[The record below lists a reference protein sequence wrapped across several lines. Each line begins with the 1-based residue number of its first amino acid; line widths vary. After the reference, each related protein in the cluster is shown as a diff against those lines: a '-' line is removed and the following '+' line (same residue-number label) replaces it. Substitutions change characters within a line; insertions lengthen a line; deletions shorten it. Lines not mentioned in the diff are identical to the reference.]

1 MRLRLTLRHANR
13 LLIAIVVL
21 SGVVLLWGTV
31 ETYRNVPP
39 VPEAVVADG
48 EVVFTG
54 DDIRAGQAVF
64 QRRNLMG
71 YGTLLGNGSY
81 FGPDFTAEYLALLRD
96 SVQRRSGPA
105 PAGEPGSGESSRE
118 PAGGAE
124 GAAAGR
130 RLLQVAGPEGGR
142 AEVGAG
148 WAAAHREIVDHYR
161 QRFVDGEPSA
171 GVASGTL
178 RADEIDELAAFF
190 GWTAW
195 FSLLERPGSDGSY
208 TNNFPYMP
216 ELGLEPT
223 PRTLLWT
230 AWTVALVLVLS
241 LLVVLAYVFVDIE
254 PIAALPVLEEREEE
268 ASSFLQRVV
277 LLVFAGCSLVFV
289 AQTLAGGYLANAYA
303 SREDMYGLFGALGLE
318 RMAVLPFQSV
328 RAAHTAMAVI
338 WVVGMWMAGAM
349 YAALLMGGRERP
361 WHRWAAWGALG
372 VLAVSVVGTLAGVHA
387 SVQGWLGDAWWLL
400 GSEGTEYLEM
410 GRLWR
415 GGIAVGFVVWVAILA
430 SVLWAAQTRWRPLQ
444 KLLVV
449 NGAGITAAFFA
460 SFLYLPDSHWVIID
474 YWRWWTVHHWLEG
487 IFAFF
492 QLLVTGWFLAG
503 LKLVDREEVTKSL
516 YLEGAV
522 ILLAGFLAVGHH
534 FWWVGEPT
542 LWMGIGS
549 VFSTL
554 EVLPLFLL
562 LASALRTLRHEL
574 DGLETVHRVSLYFF
588 LAAAVWQFLGSG
600 ILGLLINLPIV
611 NYFEH
616 GTFLTVAHSHAS
628 FLGAFGFLALGM
640 LVYSVRHA
648 VPEGWSHRRLMTS
661 FWLLNVG
668 LLVMVALS
676 VTPIGVLQLAEVV
689 QVDYASARSVAF
701 YERTLVHLLNHVRM
715 PGDTL
720 IILGALLLSWE
731 VLPKALSGFHSPSTP
746 VRPADPGGSEEA
758 PGSHERGGT

>member
-1 MRLRLTLRHANR
+1 MRLRLTLRQANR
-13 LLIAIVVL
+13 LLIAIVVM
-21 SGVVLLWGTV
+21 SGVVLFWGTV
-31 ETYRNVPP
+31 QTYRNVPP
-39 VPEAVVADG
+39 IPETVVADG
-48 EVVFTG
+48 DVVFTG
-54 DDIRAGQAVF
+54 EDIRAGQAVF

-96 SVQRRSGPA
+96 SVQRQRGVASTEGPA
-105 PAGEPGSGESSRE
+105 SIESSQELAGGGANGPAGTDG
-118 PAGGAE
+118 
-124 GAAAGR
+124 
-130 RLLQVAGPEGGR
+130 LLQVASPEDGR
-142 AEVGAG
+142 AEVGDG
-148 WAAAHREIVDHYR
+148 WPAAHLEIVDHYR
-161 QRFVDGEPSA
+161 QRFVEGEPSA

-178 RADEIDELAAFF
+178 DADEVDELAAFF

-223 PRTLLWT
+223 PLTLLWT

-241 LLVVLAYVFVDIE
+241 LLIVLAYVFVDIE
-254 PIAALPVLEEREEE
+254 PIAALPVLEEREEGD
-268 ASSFLQRVV
+268 AGFLARVA
-277 LLVFAGCSLVFV
+277 LLVLAGCTLVFV

-318 RMAVLPFQSV
+318 RMAVAPFQVV
-328 RAAHTAMAVI
+328 RTAHTAMAVI

-349 YAALLMGGRERP
+349 YAALLMGGKEKP
-361 WHRWAAWGALG
+361 WHRWAAWGSLG
-372 VLAVSVVGTLAGVHA
+372 VLTVSVVGTLGGVYA

-415 GGIAVGFVVWVAILA
+415 GGIAVGFVAWVAILA
-430 SVLWAAQTRWRPLQ
+430 SVLWSAQTRWRPLQ
-444 KLLVV
+444 NLLVV

-474 YWRWWTVHHWLEG
+474 YWRWWTVHHWVEG

-516 YLEGAV
+516 YLEGAI

-562 LASALRTLRHEL
+562 LASALRTLRHEI

-600 ILGLLINLPIV
+600 ILGLLINLPIA

-616 GTFLTVAHSHAS
+616 GTFLTVAHAHAS

-640 LVYSVRHA
+640 LLYAVRHA
-648 VPEGWSHRRLMTS
+648 FPDGWSHRRLMGS
-661 FWLLNVG
+661 FWLLNAG

-701 YERTLVHLLNHVRM
+701 YERPVVHLLNYLRM

-720 IILGALLLSWE
+720 IILGALLLSSE
-731 VLPKALSGFHSPSTP
+731 VLPKALGAFRSPSAP
-746 VRPADPGGSEEA
+746 VRPAETASSDASSGEPPGA
-758 PGSHERGGT
+758 